1 MCNIEWKKWGGD
13 SMKKWFL
20 LLIAIAS
27 LLGFTACN
35 QESVKPEDDKP
46 IVEPVPEPEKEET
59 DVYQNDAFQQVV
71 VSETEDSFVVTG
83 KARVFE
89 GVFQYA
95 VVAGE
100 EVLVQDKYQTD
111 GAPAWGEFEI
121 SIDKEFGEKEGV
133 VLELFVYSA
142 KDGEKVDV
150 LTIPLPNK

>member
-1 MCNIEWKKWGGD
+1 
-13 SMKKWFL
+13 MKKRFL
-20 LLIAIAS
+20 LVIAIMS

-35 QESVKPEDDKP
+35 QESIKPDVDKP
-46 IVEPVPEPEKEET
+46 IVEPEPEPAK
-59 DVYQNDAFQQVV
+59 VYQNEAFQQVV
-71 VSETEDSFVVTG
+71 ISDTEASYVVKG

-100 EVLVQDKYQTD
+100 DVLLQDNYQTD
-111 GAPAWGEFEI
+111 GAPAWGDFEI
-121 SIDKEFGEKEGV
+121 SIDKGFGEKEGV
-133 VLELFVYSA
+133 VMELFVYSA

>member
-1 MCNIEWKKWGGD
+1 
-13 SMKKWFL
+13 L
-20 LLIAIAS
+20 LLIAVVS
-27 LLGFTACN
+27 LFGFTACN
-35 QESVKPEDDKP
+35 QESKEPDMDKP
-46 IVEPVPEPEKEET
+46 IVAPEPGSDEAK
-59 DVYQNDAFQQVV
+59 VYHNDAFQQVV

-100 EVLVQDKYQTD
+100 NILLQDKYQTD
-111 GAPAWGEFEI
+111 GAPAWGDFEI
-121 SIDKEFGEKEGV
+121 SIDKGLGGKAEI

-150 LTIPLPNK
+150 LTIPLAGK